1 MVVGTCVS
9 EFNRNI
15 SSYGVISFL
24 GKQADLENKLHLITP
39 GQKLKFNMKKDFYQ
53 NKTEFQL
60 GKVDTKKLFNMP
72 QDNVLNFG
80 ILCRKKNKTIGEKRK
95 IQYEIVD
102 SIHILGFQD
111 LDNYFCLNPIEITI
125 DSNSIIK
132 TSSRHKKFKFRFI
145 IESLLFSTKVQN
157 NTEVIFV
164 ACDGLTEA
172 KSALINS
179 KLCKT
184 LGVVYLSEI
193 KNWDLIKNDS
203 KRAQAVFVDF
213 EHHLSAFHFA
223 FAFAIK
229 NMRDLLNF
237 TVTLLD
243 GSGNKITF
251 PSDETKVPT
260 LSFKVQMIK

>member
-1 MVVGTCVS
+1 M
-9 EFNRNI
+9 
-15 SSYGVISFL
+15 
-24 GKQADLENKLHLITP
+24 
-39 GQKLKFNMKKDFYQ
+39 
-53 NKTEFQL
+53 
-60 GKVDTKKLFNMP
+60 
-72 QDNVLNFG
+72 
-80 ILCRKKNKTIGEKRK
+80 
-95 IQYEIVD
+95 
-102 SIHILGFQD
+102 
-111 LDNYFCLNPIEITI
+111 
-125 DSNSIIK
+125 
-132 TSSRHKKFKFRFI
+132 
-145 IESLLFSTKVQN
+145 
-157 NTEVIFV
+157 IFV

-243 GSGNKITF
+243 GNKITF